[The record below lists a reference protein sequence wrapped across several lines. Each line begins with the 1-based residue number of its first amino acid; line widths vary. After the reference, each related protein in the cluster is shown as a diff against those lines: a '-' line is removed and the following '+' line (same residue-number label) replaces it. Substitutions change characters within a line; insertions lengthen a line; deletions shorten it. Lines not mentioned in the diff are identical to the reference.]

1 MFLCLGVDAT
11 PKKIYGSSHFSEVS
25 TFSAIREAPKN
36 FLLHLLNLKCL
47 CLKIIL
53 IPSLKFQVG
62 PTATIE
68 RLETG
73 QH

>member
-1 MFLCLGVDAT
+1 MAVLTSQKFLLCN
-11 PKKIYGSSHFSEVS
+11 
-25 TFSAIREAPKN
+25 SAIGEAPKN

-53 IPSLKFQVG
+53 IPSLGFQVG